1 MWSEVAQGLRSDFR
15 KAGIELE
22 LAGVPDWK
30 SFHEQR
36 KKDDSDLYLYGWAV
50 STPDPERFLLPLFE
64 SKSPDNFGRFAS
76 PRVDELLAQARQ
88 PMEEARRL
96 RLYREVTRL
105 LVSEIPAVF
114 LFHQINFAAY
124 NPRVSG
130 LTLNLYGLPQDK
142 LSTVEIR

>member
-1 MWSEVAQGLRSDFR
+1 VAQSLRSDLR

-36 KKDDSDLYLYGWAV
+36 RKDDYDLYLYGWAV
-50 STPDPERFLLPLFE
+50 STPDPERFLFPLFE
-64 SKSPDNFGRFAS
+64 SKSPDNFGHFAH

-88 PMEEARRL
+88 PLEESRRL

-105 LVSEIPAVF
+105 VVGEVPAVF

-124 NPRVSG
+124 NPRVNG